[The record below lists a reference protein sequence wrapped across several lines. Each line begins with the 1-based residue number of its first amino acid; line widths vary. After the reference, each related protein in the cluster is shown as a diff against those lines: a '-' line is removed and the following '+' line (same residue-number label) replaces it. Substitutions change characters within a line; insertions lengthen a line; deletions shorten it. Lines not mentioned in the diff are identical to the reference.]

1 MLALY
6 VREALASA
14 SELPTV
20 LEAVEV
26 EASSVIAPVWSLP
39 ALGASLAPVT
49 VIVTVIV
56 SEAVPS
62 DTVIVNV
69 SVGASPASRAVVA
82 DALLSSV

>member
-1 MLALY
+1 M
-6 VREALASA
+6 
-14 SELPTV
+14 
-20 LEAVEV
+20 LEAVDV
-26 EASSVIAPVWSLP
+26 DASSVSEAVWSDP

-69 SVGASPASRAVVA
+69 SVGASPASSAVVSA
-82 DALLSSV
+82 SLLSSV

>member
-1 MLALY
+1 MY

-20 LEAVEV
+20 SEAVDV
-26 EASSVIAPVWSLP
+26 DASSVSEAVWSDP

-62 DTVIVNV
+62 DTVTVNV
-69 SVGASPASRAVVA
+69 SVGASPASRAVVSA
-82 DALLSSV
+82 SLLSKV